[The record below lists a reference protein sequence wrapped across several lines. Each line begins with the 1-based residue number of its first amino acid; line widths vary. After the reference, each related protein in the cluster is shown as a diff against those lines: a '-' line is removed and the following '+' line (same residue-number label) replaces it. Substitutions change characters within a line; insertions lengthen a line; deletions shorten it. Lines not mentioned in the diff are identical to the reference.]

1 MIIIDLDHFKRLN
14 DAHGH
19 AAGDAVLR
27 HVGQR
32 LAASV
37 RSVDVAGRYG
47 GEEFLVVL
55 PETGAGRRRVAR
67 REAAARRRRQ
77 PRSGCPTAS
86 SSA

>member
-1 MIIIDLDHFKRLN
+1 VIIIDLDHQRLN

-55 PETGAGRRRVAR
+55 PETGRTRRPRWPRSSGAR
-67 REAAARRRRQ
+67 SAARS
-77 PRSGCPTAS
+77 SGCPTATPPR
-86 SSA
+86 